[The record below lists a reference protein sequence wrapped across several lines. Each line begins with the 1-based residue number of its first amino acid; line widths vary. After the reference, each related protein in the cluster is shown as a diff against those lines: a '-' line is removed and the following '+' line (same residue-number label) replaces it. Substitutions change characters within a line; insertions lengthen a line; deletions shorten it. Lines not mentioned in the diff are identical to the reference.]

1 MPAAHLSAFAQE
13 KRPSR
18 GFPTPVIFVYFS
30 CVLTVS
36 ILLGRTSPRIPEAA
50 PCPPKPE
57 PALGPQRLLP
67 RLAKRLGP
75 RWALPRAEKHH
86 SGRDKTPRY
95 QVEEG
100 ERSRNTKHRTSLR
113 AFLRALLSSQL
124 RAGRRGSSLRG
135 SGCSSDVPSQPRCF
149 PAGLCPLSRAQE
161 MAPAPRPWPAWRCT
175 CGPGAA
181 AHGEIR
187 PVPACPRPVP

>member
-1 MPAAHLSAFAQE
+1 MLAAHPSAFAQE

-18 GFPTPVIFVYFS
+18 SFPTSVIFVYFS

-50 PCPPKPE
+50 PCPPTPA

-67 RLAKRLGP
+67 ELAKRLGP
-75 RWALPRAEKHH
+75 RWALPRAGKHH

-113 AFLRALLSSQL
+113 AFLGAHLSSIQA
-124 RAGRRGSSLRG
+124 AGR
-135 SGCSSDVPSQPRCF
+135 
-149 PAGLCPLSRAQE
+149 PAGLQPEGIWSFLGRALTAAVFPRRAVPPQPCPGDGAGPSAMAGLALHLRA
-161 MAPAPRPWPAWRCT
+161 RS
-175 CGPGAA
+175 CGPRGN
-181 AHGEIR
+181 
-187 PVPACPRPVP
+187 PACPRPVP